1 MLGTQEYPTLKEL
14 LKARKKD
21 LGLKVLY
28 STAVHLSWSGSLRLS
43 FLEAKLYSFLANA
56 QRALM
61 GSKYAQLFVAHD
73 THMGADYA
81 RLAD

>member
-43 FLEAKLYSFLANA
+43 E
-56 QRALM
+56 
-61 GSKYAQLFVAHD
+61 G
-73 THMGADYA
+73 
-81 RLAD
+81 